1 MTHERVVLVKLL
13 QISCI
18 QLLLCL
24 LLLAALQILALFFLF
39 AFLRLLLRSRE
50 AWYIIDF
57 QDQSLQ
63 LQISVDLYSREE
75 LNEALFRG
83 GREEFHT
90 LPVH

>member
-1 MTHERVVLVKLL
+1 MTHERVVLVELL
-13 QISCI
+13 QINCI

-24 LLLAALQILALFFLF
+24 LLLAALHILALF
-39 AFLRLLLRSRE
+39 FLRLLLRSRE